1 MSSQEIVRGFLRCY
15 QQHDFKRMQAY
26 LADDVEFS
34 DFAFQI
40 RGKAVKAMW
49 HWFCMPYPPRPE
61 PVKVPEFE
69 VVGVEGDPHKRD
81 RQVNRVTA
89 HYRVA
94 YLYGETLRP
103 VDYWIRSTFTVRDG
117 KIVAQTDQFDTL
129 SPFQFAK
136 MAFGLPTALLA
147 FTPLLRSTVQ
157 KKAREKLDKFS
168 REYGYY

>member
-1 MSSQEIVRGFLRCY
+1 
-15 QQHDFKRMQAY
+15 MQAY

-34 DFAFQI
+34 DFAFKIQ
-40 RGKAVKAMW
+40 GKAVRAMW
-49 HWFCMPYPPRPE
+49 HWFCIPYPPRPE

-69 VVGVEGDPHKRD
+69 IVKVEGD
-81 RQVNRVTA
+81 RVTA
-89 HYRVA
+89 RYRVT
-94 YLYGETLRP
+94 YLYGESLRP

-129 SPFQFAK
+129 STFQFAR

-157 KKAREKLDKFS
+157 KKAMEKLNKFS